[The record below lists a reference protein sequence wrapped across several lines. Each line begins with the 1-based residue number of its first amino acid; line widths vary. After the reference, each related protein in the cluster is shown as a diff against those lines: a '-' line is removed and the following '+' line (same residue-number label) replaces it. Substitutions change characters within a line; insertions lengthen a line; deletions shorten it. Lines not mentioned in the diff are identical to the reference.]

1 MDYKSILEDFRREG
15 RLREIPPH
23 RAGRG
28 LLDLSGNDYM
38 GLAARQTMFR
48 QGFSE
53 RFPEISMSA
62 SASRLLASDQRI
74 FGMLENRLE
83 DLYGRPALL
92 FNSGYHA
99 NVGTVSALNIPG
111 TLFLP
116 DRYWPVRESG
126 LAMTSSGVP
135 AATT

>member
-1 MDYKSILEDFRREG
+1 
-15 RLREIPPH
+15 
-23 RAGRG
+23 
-28 LLDLSGNDYM
+28 
-38 GLAARQTMFR
+38 
-48 QGFSE
+48 
-53 RFPEISMSA
+53 MSA

-111 TLFLP
+111 TLFFAGQAYTCLRHRRP
-116 DRYWPVRESG
+116 CHRGTRRWKDGDITTRIIS
-126 LAMTSSGVP
+126 
-135 AATT
+135 AA